1 MDVNGA
7 LILDVG
13 VGLGCLLAGVG
24 VLVAFTRLG
33 RLCTRVERTLDEV
46 DRQVA
51 TISVPVTDTL
61 SHIEGIAGT
70 ADATIAKVA
79 TIVQSVETVANSVAK
94 TSNLAQHAVAP
105 TLVNL
110 AATLTGISAGLRKL
124 VGTNNSST
132 HHSETE

>member
-1 MDVNGA
+1 M
-7 LILDVG
+7 ILDIG

-24 VLVAFTRLG
+24 VLVAFSRLG
-33 RLCTRVERTLDEV
+33 HLFGRLEGTLDEI

-61 SHIEGIAGT
+61 SHIEGMAGT
-70 ADATIAKVA
+70 ADVTIAKVA
-79 TIVQSVETVANSVAK
+79 TIVASLESVAAGVAK

-105 TLVNL
+105 TLINF

-124 VGTNNSST
+124 LGANNTASV
-132 HHSETE
+132 HKETE